1 MLEDLVSSSR
11 RAEQS
16 GEHNM
21 NMNTQKT
28 PTCEDAPT
36 CPACGELAPL
46 ALITASSG
54 ATWINCACAPCGM
67 AMSENNHWTSY
78 LGGVTKN
85 K

>member
-1 MLEDLVSSSR
+1 
-11 RAEQS
+11 
-16 GEHNM
+16 M
-21 NMNTQKT
+21 NMNNNMNTPKT